1 MSYSG
6 MKVRRY
12 TDAEVL
18 ANSEYLV
25 QNVVS
30 LEEAEKQIGVPHSTL
45 FWHIQNRLIYLDET
59 LYNECCELFNL
70 NKQIRNEKIWEARRA
85 KRDRAKELINNIK

>member
-1 MSYSG
+1 MPYPG
-6 MKVRRY
+6 MKLRRY

-45 FWHIQNRLIYLDET
+45 S
-59 LYNECCELFNL
+59 
-70 NKQIRNEKIWEARRA
+70 
-85 KRDRAKELINNIK
+85 